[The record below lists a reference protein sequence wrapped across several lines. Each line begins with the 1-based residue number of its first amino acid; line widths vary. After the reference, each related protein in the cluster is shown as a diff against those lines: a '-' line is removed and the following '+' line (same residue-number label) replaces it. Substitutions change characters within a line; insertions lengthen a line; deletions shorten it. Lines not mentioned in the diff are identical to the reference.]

1 MIFFGFSFVFATINC
16 GLIDYGPIVEMD
28 SDNLTTGNTTQI
40 TLETVAM
47 ETDTQS
53 NTILLLSTWPMAKPL
68 MLSFNGNEKLSRN
81 DFYFNI
87 QEMLTTI

>member
-1 MIFFGFSFVFATINC
+1 MIFFGYSFIFATINC

-28 SDNLTTGNTTQI
+28 SDNLITGNTTQI
-40 TLETVAM
+40 TLETEAL
-47 ETDTQS
+47 EANTQS
-53 NTILLLSTWPMAKPL
+53 STILLLSTWPMAKP
-68 MLSFNGNEKLSRN
+68 MTISFNGNKRLSRR